1 MNPEAPANLMR
12 NLIGQRIEAIRIDP
26 NNDDLLVKFNKACFA
41 FFSPYR
47 VYPELDSIES
57 LQNSSV
63 VSVTNPTT
71 ESLTMHFDCNIELTF
86 NWENSDLVEA
96 FAGTM
101 EVDGVELDIVE
112 QVVHL

>member
-1 MNPEAPANLMR
+1 
-12 NLIGQRIEAIRIDP
+12 
-26 NNDDLLVKFNKACFA
+26 
-41 FFSPYR
+41 
-47 VYPELDSIES
+47 
-57 LQNSSV
+57 
-63 VSVTNPTT
+63 
-71 ESLTMHFDCNIELTF
+71 MHFDCNIELTF